1 MSQCPLH
8 RNGIRQ
14 CLPCPPAWSHA
25 SESPRRRPSTSE
37 TDGQGW
43 GCLFADINNLA
54 TMSVVPENTW
64 VLLQLSTRN
73 LPIWSVGLV
82 QRAVVRVP
90 HSEDASVG
98 PWWEKVRKA
107 CPWQVAGSLDELT
120 KVILNDLRCDKMV
133 QKCWF
138 RQMGGGLLDSSY
150 HQAARIC
157 SAAAFLPAGKNAS
170 LNLFETWSLNH
181 QHPRIPNSCL
191 KHSDSDA
198 TWTGGFSCTQAQVF
212 HIRLPLRDRYQVCQ
226 SARLII
232 SSYTMQSKEHL
243 PSSLSAFLHMS
254 ITSDTYDDQEVRN
267 ALLATGRVTRKG

>member
-1 MSQCPLH
+1 M
-8 RNGIRQ
+8 
-14 CLPCPPAWSHA
+14 
-25 SESPRRRPSTSE
+25 
-37 TDGQGW
+37 
-43 GCLFADINNLA
+43 
-54 TMSVVPENTW
+54 
-64 VLLQLSTRN
+64 
-73 LPIWSVGLV
+73 

-157 SAAAFLPAGKNAS
+157 SAAAFLLAGKNAS
-170 LNLFETWSLNH
+170 LEFVWNVVPKSPASQNTQLLLGSILTLM
-181 QHPRIPNSCL
+181 RRGRV
-191 KHSDSDA
+191 
-198 TWTGGFSCTQAQVF
+198 TGGFSCTQAQVF

-254 ITSDTYDDQEVRN
+254 ITSDTYDDQEIRN